1 MDRTISLIN
10 DDLMNLS
17 TEMEGLRWMI
27 YAVSQDIN
35 FSADKASEK
44 EKLDRIE
51 VTFPTIISTLD
62 NYIRRLDDITN
73 EIDVFD
79 LHRSD
84 NLPGTTLKA
93 EMLQGECDEV
103 MEGRCK
109 A

>member
-73 EIDVFD
+73 EIDAFG
-79 LHRSD
+79 S
-84 NLPGTTLKA
+84 
-93 EMLQGECDEV
+93 
-103 MEGRCK
+103 
-109 A
+109 